1 MDYVHDNYDGRT
13 ALLPVTIAGASNF
26 PLEQINF
33 GPASRFGVHEDGI
46 AWFAADKWQPIK
58 RLTIDLGLRLDRDSI
73 TDSVSPAPRAGFAL
87 MLTKDAK
94 TVLKG
99 GAGLFYDR
107 VPLNIASFPFLP
119 GRTIAM
125 LSPDGAILSAESF
138 ANAVRGRLRNPR
150 SVGWNVELDRQLTSA
165 LVVRTGF
172 QERKHGPRFCAGSS
186 GECWSS
192 ISFEQRP

>member
-1 MDYVHDNYDGRT
+1 MAGDLSTRRHGFLGSHELKFGMDYVHDNYDGRT
-13 ALLPVTIAGASNF
+13 ALLPVTIVGVSNF

-99 GAGLFYDR
+99 GADY
-107 VPLNIASFPFLP
+107 S
-119 GRTIAM
+119 TIAC
-125 LSPDGAILSAESF
+125 
-138 ANAVRGRLRNPR
+138 R
-150 SVGWNVELDRQLTSA
+150 STLHHS
-165 LVVRTGF
+165 
-172 QERKHGPRFCAGSS
+172 RFCPAA
-186 GECWSS
+186 
-192 ISFEQRP
+192 P